1 MTDMKSWKI
10 KCKIDDEKEKKKKQI
25 HVNLDRIKSQTPFR
39 DKS

>member
-1 MTDMKSWKI
+1 MKSWKI
-10 KCKIDDEKEKKKKQI
+10 RCKIDEEKEKKKKKKKQI